1 MEYHILDQLKQTPL
15 SLFDLSSYI
24 NLGEEKIVKCDD
36 KRYAIQRYQ
45 GEHKDE
51 YTVME
56 VDKNGV
62 KNGLAQL
69 FDNGIIQL
77 SWRMVAGKRDG
88 SLTVYENGI
97 VNRSIDWNSIG
108 KELTREVLNDESGNR
123 VLIEKNWTTGIITYK
138 GCYNHETLNREGYG
152 VEYDESSGV
161 EKYCGYYRE
170 NALFHIKQS
179 FIKKSSLQ
187 SRLRVFEL
195 SKGKNEKN
203 KKENDENVE
212 NEMIMIEFG
221 GDEKEDNN
229 KNVLNRR
236 PIYMGGYRFDK
247 KRNEY
252 LRNGIGYELNEL
264 SGICD
269 NIGEWDDNGLK
280 KEGVGCKL
288 YGGWYGE
295 GESDKSIRLSEI
307 DEEERKRRE
316 EEEKEKAYWNEER
329 PVCSSLNLSQIRGIE
344 EFVIGNNSMNG
355 LNGNLSEMK
364 LELIDFPRLKRIEI
378 GSNSFQNV
386 RGFILTN
393 LLNLMEIKI
402 GVECF
407 RINNEW
413 VSWGEGIER
422 SDGIFRLTNCPN
434 LSQIELGDNSFCDFK
449 YFDIS
454 ALNSLQSIDF
464 GKECFMYSAFCLK
477 GEYCFILYLFIEFFH
492 SFILRIFILLYID
505 ILC

>member
-1 MEYHILDQLKQTPL
+1 MTTWDSLDKI
-15 SLFDLSSYI
+15 SL
-24 NLGEEKIVKCDD
+24 
-36 KRYAIQRYQ
+36 
-45 GEHKDE
+45 
-51 YTVME
+51 M
-56 VDKNGV
+56 KNG
-62 KNGLAQL
+62 
-69 FDNGIIQL
+69 
-77 SWRMVAGKRDG
+77 
-88 SLTVYENGI
+88 YENE
-97 VNRSIDWNSIG
+97 
-108 KELTREVLNDESGNR
+108 ELYVREVLNDESGKR
-123 VLIEKNWTTGIITYK
+123 LLIERNVNNNVIVYK
-138 GCYNHETLNREGYG
+138 GEYNHNNLVKEGYG
-152 VEYDESSGV
+152 VEYDDESGM
-161 EKYCGYYRE
+161 EKYYGYFQNDR
-170 NALFHIKQS
+170 LIHIRQS
-179 FIKKSSLQ
+179 FIKSKS
-187 SRLRVFEL
+187 
-195 SKGKNEKN
+195 KN
-203 KKENDENVE
+203 KKENDDDNGD

-252 LRNGIGYELNEL
+252 LRNGVGYELNEL

-295 GESDKSIRLSEI
+295 GESDKSIRFSEI
-307 DEEERKRRE
+307 DEEEKKRKE
-316 EEEKEKAYWNEER
+316 EEEERKRKEEEEER
-329 PVCSSLNLSQIRGIE
+329 KRKEEEEEERKRMNEIVPICSSLNLSQIRGIE

-355 LNGNLSEMK
+355 SNGNLSEMK

-407 RINNEW
+407 RIKNEW
-413 VSWGEGIER
+413 VGWGEGLER

-464 GKECFMYSAFCLK
+464 GKNCFWFSAFCLK
-477 GEYCFILYLFIEFFH
+477 GEFCFMFYVFIEFFH
-492 SFILRIFILLYID
+492 SFILCISILLYID
-505 ILC
+505 IFC